1 MEDLEERKTE
11 ARSLMDRIASYMIL
25 CCKRKRN
32 KKATL
37 LTWHEL
43 IGLAS
48 MYAIAFEN
56 NANCKANPGKTIAM
70 SELRDACDKDGA
82 LLSDVLDY
90 LRK

>member
-11 ARSLMDRIASYMIL
+11 AHTLMDRIASYMIL
-25 CCKRKRN
+25 CYKRN
-32 KKATL
+32 RKKTTL

-56 NANCKANPGKTIAM
+56 NANCKANPGKTIAL
-70 SELRDACDKDGA
+70 SELRDACNKDDA
-82 LLSDVLDY
+82 FLSAVWDF